1 MNQTK
6 QETSLLRQDKDYLQ
20 KQYMEAQ
27 AKLKICEDKLEQTE
41 KALEECKRTKEDLYE
56 KFMHAREAYK
66 IEYDLKLSQELDELK
81 IKTNHEIEKLRVS
94 TKEFY
99 EREILTLKESR
110 DLAIHEKERHELS
123 LKEMQIK
130 HQEAS
135 NELRLVQ
142 VNCENRISELKSEL
156 KLKTFELERARML
169 SDEHVTNHQKVL
181 LENEKLQKKCQ
192 VIQNE
197 FYAMQMQN
205 DKRFME
211 MESELNEKKARL
223 ENYEKVEDEMDL
235 VIKQVAESSENGMIN
250 ETEAEKMLLSYGYG
264 TNVMM
269 SAKRK
274 IQQNVHLTKRVLQLE
289 QLNTTLRH
297 ELTRERN
304 SHKELEDQVT
314 FFFVLLKINFL
325 IFLYSSIKIK
335 D

>member
-1 MNQTK
+1 
-6 QETSLLRQDKDYLQ
+6 LQ
-20 KQYMEAQ
+20 RQYMETQ

-41 KALEECKRTKEDLYE
+41 KALEETKRTKEDLYE
-56 KFMHAREAYK
+56 KMMHAREAYK
-66 IEYDLKLSQELDELK
+66 VEYDLKLNQELIELK
-81 IKTNHEIEKLRVS
+81 KKTEHEIEKLRVS

-110 DLAIHEKERHELS
+110 DGALIEKERHDLTIKEL
-123 LKEMQIK
+123 QIK
-130 HQEAS
+130 CQEAA

-142 VNCENRISELKSEL
+142 VSCENRVSELKSDV

-181 LENEKLQKKCQ
+181 LENEKLQKKCEL
-192 VIQNE
+192 VQNE
-197 FYAMQMQN
+197 FYAAQMHN

-211 MESELNEKKARL
+211 IESELAEKKARL
-223 ENYEKVEDEMDL
+223 ANYEKVEDEMDA
-235 VIKQVAESSENGMIN
+235 VIKQVAEASENGQVG
-250 ETEAEKMLLSYGYG
+250 EEEAERMLMSYGYG

-297 ELTRERN
+297 ELARERN
-304 SHKELEDQVT
+304 SHRELEDQVII
-314 FFFVLLKINFL
+314 L
-325 IFLYSSIKIK
+325 
-335 D
+335 